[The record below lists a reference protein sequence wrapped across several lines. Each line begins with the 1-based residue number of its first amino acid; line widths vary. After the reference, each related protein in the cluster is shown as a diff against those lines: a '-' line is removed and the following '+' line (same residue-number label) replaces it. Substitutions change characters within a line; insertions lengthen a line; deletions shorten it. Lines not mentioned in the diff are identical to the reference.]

1 MIQVQETE
9 HGYYLKY
16 DDGRVKYCMKENTIV
31 MKEKPDVCF
40 AMLFDVEKHLNDISS
55 SLAAIAANRNEKAP
69 AIDNAIK
76 WVEIKHKEIDN
87 PTEFQKTMLVMN
99 DGQALDIYDNE
110 MPADRQCC
118 MITTKSGDVD
128 VDVFYHDDFQFFHY
142 KPDDVIAWAP
152 LPEPYKKHSKT

>member
-1 MIQVQETE
+1 MIKVQETE

-55 SLAAIAANRNEKAP
+55 SLATIAANRNEKAP
-69 AIDNAIK
+69 SIDSAIK
-76 WVEIKHKEIDN
+76 WVEIKHK
-87 PTEFQKTMLVMN
+87 

-110 MPADRQCC
+110 MPGNQQVCL
-118 MITTKSGDVD
+118 ISTKTGEVD
-128 VDVFYHDDFQFFHY
+128 VDIFYHDDFQFFHY
-142 KPDDVIAWAP
+142 KPDEVIAWAP
-152 LPEPYKKHSKT
+152 LPEPYKKPGGEKNVND